1 MVKKIRIKFV
11 IVTMSLMVIVFAAI
25 LLMNT
30 VYKKYLYRQDV
41 IEYLHL
47 ISENKDAES
56 EYELKIEN
64 DYYTEIFMVDCDM
77 DGNILNIKA
86 LNGSD
91 IDDGFISDISKN
103 ICSHNKNVG
112 KIGSYVYVVKEL
124 DGKKNIVF
132 ADIHSK
138 QRKIN
143 ETSGTVV
150 FMVAVFGLF
159 FMVSFYLSKFITDPA
174 TKALEREKQFISDAS
189 HELKTPI
196 SAIILNA
203 QAMVGSSDDS
213 RHLQN
218 ILSEAERMNK
228 LIQKL
233 LTLTCL
239 DESEGIIEKK
249 KFSLSDSCEE
259 IVLPF
264 ESFAFENKI
273 DFSYDISE
281 DIYYNGICDDIKQ
294 VISILLDNAFKYT
307 PENGRIK
314 VKLQKKNYKPVLTV
328 YNTGD
333 GISKEALPHIFD
345 RFYCYDKS
353 RNAHSRSF
361 GLGLSI
367 AKAIMVAHGG
377 DLNVISEYGKFA
389 EFTVTF

>member
-11 IVTMSLMVIVFAAI
+11 IVTMSLMVIVFSAI
-25 LLMNT
+25 ILMNT

-41 IEYLHL
+41 IEYLQL

-64 DYYTEIFMVDCDM
+64 DYYTEIFIVDCDM
-77 DGNILNIKA
+77 NGNILNMKA
-86 LNGSD
+86 LNNSD
-91 IDDGFISDISKN
+91 IDENFISDISEN
-103 ICSHNKNVG
+103 ICKHNKNVG

-124 DGKKNIVF
+124 DGEKNIVF

-143 ETSGTVV
+143 ETSGTVI
-150 FMVAVFGLF
+150 FMIAVFGLF

-203 QAMVGSSDDS
+203 QAMIGSSDDS

-233 LTLTCL
+233 LTLTCI

-273 DFSYDISE
+273 DFSYDIAE
-281 DIYYNGICDDIKQ
+281 DVYYNGICDDIKQ

-307 PENGRIK
+307 PENGIIK
-314 VKLQKKNYKPVLTV
+314 VKLQKKNHKPFLTV

-333 GISKEALPHIFD
+333 GISEEALPHIFD

-353 RNAHSRSF
+353 RNARSGSF

-367 AKAIMVAHGG
+367 AKAIMTAHGG
-377 DLNVISEYGKFA
+377 DLNAVSVYGEFA
-389 EFTVTF
+389 EFTVIF